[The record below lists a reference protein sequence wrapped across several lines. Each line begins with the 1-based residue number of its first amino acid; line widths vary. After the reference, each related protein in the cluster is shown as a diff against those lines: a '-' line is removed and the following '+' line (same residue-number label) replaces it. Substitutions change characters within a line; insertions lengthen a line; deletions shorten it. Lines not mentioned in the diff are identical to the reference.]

1 MRSITLEQSLLSA
14 LLRLL
19 TLNTGPEDAVA
30 ANNLAVLDPVAALAG
45 GDTGLAAKPL
55 AQLEQ
60 HLAAEEQPTVAL
72 VELLRFGCLDVT
84 GVIRGPEGPRPVWA
98 ATPTGEPT
106 RG

>member
-14 LLRLL
+14 QLRLL
-19 TLNTGPEDAVA
+19 TRNTWPEEA
-30 ANNLAVLDPVAALAG
+30 ANNQAALDLVAALAG
-45 GDTGLAAKPL
+45 GDTGLAAKTL

-72 VELLRFGCLDVT
+72 VELFRSGYLDLT
-84 GVIRGPEGPRPVWA
+84 GIRRGPEGPRPVWA
-98 ATPTGEPT
+98 ATPCGEVA